1 LISYNDNELSVMW
14 YIDGMVERIHN
25 ARSTD

>member
-14 YIDGMVERIHN
+14 YIDGMVR
-25 ARSTD
+25 TDP